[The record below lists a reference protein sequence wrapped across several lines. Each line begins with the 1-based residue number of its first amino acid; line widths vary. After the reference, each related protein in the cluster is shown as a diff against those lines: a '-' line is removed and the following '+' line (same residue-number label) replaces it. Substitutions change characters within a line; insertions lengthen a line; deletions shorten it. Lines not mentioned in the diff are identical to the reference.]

1 MHKCFVSH
9 KNASFV
15 WWLTDLLFDCLNYK
29 EKGILIVAITWLGK
43 SKTWGAFLL
52 DENRIPLTFWVGKK
66 VDKMLFSKNSILR
79 IIRKKKS
86 GLENNLNLFFY
97 VLSAFYGGDTLHQI
111 PHHHP
116 PISGWEYNP
125 TRATTNRYTT

>member
-66 VDKMLFSKNSILR
+66 VDKMLLSKNSILR
-79 IIRKKKS
+79 IIRKKKG

-97 VLSAFYGGDTLHQI
+97 ILSAFYT
-111 PHHHP
+111 PSNTP
-116 PISGWEYNP
+116 PPSSYLWMG
-125 TRATTNRYTT
+125 RKNRYKKTSLHTFNR